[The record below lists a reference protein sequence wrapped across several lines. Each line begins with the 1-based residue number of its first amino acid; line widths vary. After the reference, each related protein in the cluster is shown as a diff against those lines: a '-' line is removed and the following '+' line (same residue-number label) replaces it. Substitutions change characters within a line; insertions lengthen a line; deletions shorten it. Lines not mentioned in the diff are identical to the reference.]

1 MADDKGTENTGYSAE
16 YVKSIRDEA
25 ASYRVKAREAEEKF
39 STLEKTVSESKT
51 VGTINDEFTKRGIK
65 ADPSWVNL
73 EDGQTPEKAVDK
85 FLKSYPQFSAELQP
99 QKIVGKTPM
108 SPPKTNSNLERSTVS
123 ELGAIKNDPV
133 ARAQLRDKYRGLL
146 ANQANTNYTI

>member
-1 MADDKGTENTGYSAE
+1 MAEENKPETGFSAE
-16 YVKSIRDEA
+16 YVKSIREEA
-25 ASYRVKAREAEEKF
+25 AAYRVKAKEATDKL
-39 STLEKTVSESKT
+39 SDLEKTVSQSKT
-51 VGTINDEFTKRGIK
+51 TGTINDEFTKRGIK
-65 ADPSWVNL
+65 ANPTWVTL
-73 EDGQTPEKAVDK
+73 EEGQSPEKAVDK
-85 FLKSYPQFSAELQP
+85 FLKSYPQFGAEQP